1 MERLRQQQGKAR
13 RLKQWIQVHDV
24 FVRRTSYGCIVFVTL
39 ILLFQ
44 LLYPSGKILPFVR
57 AGGQSVGGKSITSA
71 QKQIDGQFKHASVTV
86 DMQSHKVTSSLSEAG
101 IDIESA
107 TTAKAAAHY
116 PLVQRIIPFSSLFIM
131 TTRNEPLQVSYDDDR
146 LVYFAKQASKSGYV
160 AAVNATITIKNDKV
174 ELVPAKP
181 SHSYDYKNIIDAL
194 RSTSLTDKSEVKIK
208 PITKAAA
215 RSDDG
220 VKQLLKD
227 AQRAVDTPLV
237 LKIDNDKNI
246 VPKDTI
252 ASWLDFPEDPKTMK
266 LTLSVKPD
274 EVKKYL
280 NTIQKKVYKAP
291 GITKIHVLDGKE
303 IGRETGAPGQGIDMA
318 KTTSLIGDILRDG
331 KDATVSIPVVQLAA
345 AESYDRQYSHTS
357 EGLAVMLQDIAG
369 SKGYGVSVASGSGDL
384 AGSSNGSKQ
393 FEAASTYKLYVAY
406 SVFKQMQAGFM
417 HWTDQINGKS
427 AEQCFDDM
435 IVKSDNPCAKA
446 FAEKIGWQTVQNHMN
461 ELGLQNTRLNGQPL
475 LTSANDL
482 TLYLRKLNDGSLLP
496 AGDQTRLI
504 DAMKRQIYRSG
515 IPAGSGGAS
524 VADKVGFL
532 DNVTHDA
539 GIVYSAKG
547 PYVIT
552 IMTGSGSGWKSIA
565 DITAQINTF
574 MTR

>member
-1 MERLRQQQGKAR
+1 MERLRQQQQYETG
-13 RLKQWIQVHDV
+13 RLKRWVQTHHEL
-24 FVRRTSYGCIVFVTL
+24 VRRTGYG
-39 ILLFQ
+39 LLGLTALVLVFQ
-44 LLYPSGKILPFVR
+44 LVYPSGRVLPFVR
-57 AGGQSVGGKSITSA
+57 VGGQPVGGKSVSA
-71 QKQIDGQFKHASVTV
+71 TQKQIDSQFKNASVRV
-86 DMQSHKVTSSLSEAG
+86 AMQKKVVTGSFSEAG
-101 IDIESA
+101 IEIASK

-116 PLVQRIIPFSSLFIM
+116 PLWQRFIPFSSLFVM
-131 TTRNEPLQVSYDDDR
+131 TRNEPLQVRYDDDR
-146 LVYFAKQASKSGYV
+146 LAYFAKQASKDGYV
-160 AAVNATITIKNDKV
+160 TAINATITIKNDKV

-181 SHSYDYKNIIDAL
+181 SESYDYKNIIDAIRGAAL
-194 RSTSLTDKSEVKIK
+194 MDKTDITLK
-208 PITKAAA
+208 PITKAAD
-215 RSDDG
+215 RSDDE
-220 VKQLLKD
+220 VKELLKD

-237 LKIDNDKNI
+237 LKIDNDKST
-246 VPKDTI
+246 VPKDVI

-280 NTIQKKVYKAP
+280 TTIQKKVYKAP
-291 GITKIHVLDGKE
+291 GTTTIHLLDGHE
-303 IGRETGAPGQGIDMA
+303 VGREEGAPGQGIDMN
-318 KTTSLIGDILRDG
+318 KTIAVIGEMLRDG
-331 KDATVSIPVVQLAA
+331 KDEVLSIPVVQLAA
-345 AESYDRQYSHTS
+345 AQSYDRQYSHTS
-357 EGLAVMLQDIAG
+357 EGLAVLLQDIAG
-369 SKGYGVSVASGSGDL
+369 SKGYGVSVASADGSL
-384 AGSSNGSKQ
+384 VGSANGSKQ

-417 HWTDQINGKS
+417 HWTDQINGKT

-461 ELGLQNTRLNGQPL
+461 ELGLSNTRLNGQPL

-482 TLYLRKLNDGSLLP
+482 TLYLRKLNDGSLLQP
-496 AGDQTRLI
+496 ADQTRLI

-539 GIVYSAKG
+539 GIVYSSKG
-547 PYVIT
+547 PYVIS
-552 IMTGSGSGWKSIA
+552 IMTSSGSSWKAIA
-565 DITAQINTF
+565 DITSQINAF